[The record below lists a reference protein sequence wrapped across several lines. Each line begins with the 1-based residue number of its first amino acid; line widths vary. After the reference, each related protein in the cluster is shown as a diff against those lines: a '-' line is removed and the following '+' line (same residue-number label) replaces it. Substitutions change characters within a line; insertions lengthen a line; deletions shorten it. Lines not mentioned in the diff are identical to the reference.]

1 MIPYKSL
8 HLNFFKN
15 GEITDFIFAR
25 WLKDLLDTHTYKTLE
40 PCWWWLLTRL
50 QCLRLCFPMSRVLE
64 AQGSYLRRPYYMLN
78 GWIIRIQP
86 SDALF
91 NKKLNIFWISS
102 LEKGNRFLLFFS
114 RFSMCFALKHMH
126 SLIFFHPLC
135 IHLTMSMQV
144 IKF

>member
-86 SDALF
+86 SDTLF

-102 LEKGNRFLLFFS
+102 LEKGNRFLFVFFPLFNVF
-114 RFSMCFALKHMH
+114 CFETHALTYILPSSVYTPYNEHASH
-126 SLIFFHPLC
+126 
-135 IHLTMSMQV
+135 
-144 IKF
+144 